1 MNNENTNR
9 SNDCLNEC
17 KEQIRKCLSSS
28 SLKVNVDDITSV
40 IVKPI
45 NVNSFKD
52 WLDHNLNTFNSK
64 TNIHT
69 YFKKAFINEMSKGTF
84 DYKEPAINPTTLIEA
99 LRNKGVTITADNTL
113 YIDIMWRYY
122 LKRGMKIEEI
132 QKLNSQIVAFMVQ
145 GQTFEDYISLV
156 KRSKPTKAYAI
167 NWLAIEVEYR
177 GSKQVWDDIIALK
190 PSEEDLE
197 IDPQDWEQD
206 LEETI
211 RIAKTNIW
219 GEKEDEDD

>member
-1 MNNENTNR
+1 MKTPTNN

-17 KEQIRKCLSSS
+17 KEQIRKCISSS
-28 SLKVNVDDITSV
+28 SLKINYEDITSV

-45 NVNSFKD
+45 NVNSFQE
-52 WLDHNLNTFNSK
+52 WLDRNINTFNSK
-64 TNIHT
+64 TNIQT

-99 LRNKGVTITADNTL
+99 LRNKGVVITPNDTL

-122 LKRGMKIEEI
+122 LKRGMKIEEV
-132 QKLNSQIVAFMVQ
+132 QKLNSQIVAYMKE
-145 GQTFEDYISLV
+145 GQTFNDYISLV
-156 KRSKPTKAYAI
+156 KRSKPTQAYKI
-167 NWLAIEVEYR
+167 NWIAIDVEYDHN
-177 GSKQVWDDIIALK
+177 KKMWEDIITLT
-190 PSEEDLE
+190 PNEEDLE
-197 IDPQDWEQD
+197 VDPSDWEKN

-219 GEKEDEDD
+219 EDKEDDND